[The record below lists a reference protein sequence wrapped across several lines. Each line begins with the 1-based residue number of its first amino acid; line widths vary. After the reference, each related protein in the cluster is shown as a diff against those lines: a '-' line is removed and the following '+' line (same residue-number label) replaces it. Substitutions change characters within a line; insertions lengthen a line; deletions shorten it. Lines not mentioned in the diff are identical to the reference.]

1 MGLLRPSI
9 CTAVKAGMQ
18 DCIKDIGLEM
28 LRDTVAKEVVQMP
41 FAIDSIVQPIWELID
56 DMEG

>member
-1 MGLLRPSI
+1 
-9 CTAVKAGMQ
+9 MQ

-28 LRDTVAKEVVQMP
+28 CDTVAKEVVQMP